1 MKSFR
6 DVTVGRVGLDEIL
19 FNHTRWLAQKGGKR
33 ADLTD
38 INLSFIDLRGV
49 DLSYSLCRRVNIS
62 DSILDKARFVGAS
75 MVDAKIERN
84 SLKKVNWNNA
94 DLRFSVFACNDMS
107 GCSINSVLFDNSLI
121 IQSDLRRLV
130 NFDRSASF
138 SGATIKSSTVS
149 SDVHAKAVSHNAEL
163 IDVCVDDSGEN

>member
-84 SLKKVNWNNA
+84 SLKKVN
-94 DLRFSVFACNDMS
+94 
-107 GCSINSVLFDNSLI
+107 
-121 IQSDLRRLV
+121 
-130 NFDRSASF
+130 AS
-138 SGATIKSSTVS
+138 
-149 SDVHAKAVSHNAEL
+149 
-163 IDVCVDDSGEN
+163 